1 MEVKLNQLSKLKVI
15 FALCS
20 VILLA
25 GCAGGA
31 GDSGDS
37 SGADYSQYDNSTLN
51 CNLELK
57 DSCTIRNLDLNGNV
71 VLVKAKGVV
80 LDGAKNGKVIVD
92 SSVGDGDFT
101 MKNCK
106 GIKNVTVNGG
116 GSNSLHFLNSVI
128 DALVASKE
136 NVRLVLEGQS
146 KITNVEV
153 KASGVKLQGSTES
166 EIAKVSIS
174 KTVTAIEVNG
184 GSISSIIAAGKIEV
198 KISSS
203 ETKIEFIKSVKDVV
217 VTKDAG
223 VNLETEPVKT
233 ENNSEVATEYEKIEE
248 ASEIPNT
255 IRIIVDESYTK
266 GIRFNVKNADG
277 SDIVLNNKFPVDE
290 RIEVFVDG
298 HFHAYSNSALESFV
312 VPFVNQGEQVMLT
325 AKYTRI
331 IKGAD
336 HQHLERKDI
345 AIDSK
350 IVVPEGGYGIPEVEG
365 DLKYT
370 VDKYGTFRF
379 SEFPKVSLKGHG
391 LEGYSLVLN
400 LFAADWLWVAEFPVN
415 LKQAW
420 EWLED
425 DGYDMEYPVVLNYY
439 MNSYSSSFSKDGF
452 KSGTVEPYIS
462 YIVKRDADD
471 DGSDDDYYSGRIYF
485 AEEKYVNNFTLLSE
499 SQAVVKYT
507 PKAGDIFLHEYKRDG
522 FDYWDNEPCYY
533 FETDSSGKFYDCDD
547 ELNFIL
553 RDEKIIFAE
562 NDTEDI
568 SFVKVGGMYYSV
580 ETCLYDEHAYY
591 EYISYEKVTS
601 LPACYS
607 TSK

>member
-37 SGADYSQYDNSTLN
+37 SDADCSQYDNTTLN

-153 KASGVKLQGSTES
+153 KASGVKLQGSSVS
-166 EIAKVSIS
+166 EIAKVSVTR
-174 KTVTAIEVNG
+174 TVASIEVKG
-184 GSISSIIAAGKIEV
+184 GSITNIIAAGKIEV

-203 ETKIEFIKSVKDVV
+203 ETKIEYIKSVKDVV

-223 VNLETEPVKT
+223 VNLESEPAET
-233 ENNSEVATEYEKIEE
+233 ENDPEVAKEYDKVAE

-255 IRIIVDESYTK
+255 IRIVVDESYTK
-266 GIRFNVKNADG
+266 GIKFDVKNADG
-277 SDIVLNNKFPVDE
+277 SDLVLGNTSLRNEQCF
-290 RIEVFVDG
+290 IYVDG
-298 HFHAYSNSALESFV
+298 DFYTCGAEKTFII
-312 VPFVNQGEQVMLT
+312 PFVNPGEQVFV
-325 AKYTRI
+325 KVQYVREE
-331 IKGAD
+331 KGSYGEI
-336 HQHLERKDI
+336 LVGNLI
-345 AIDSK
+345 AEDSK
-350 IVVPEGGYGIPEVEG
+350 IIVPKGGYGIPKVEG
-365 DLKYT
+365 ELKYT
-370 VDKYGTFRF
+370 VDKYGNIRI
-379 SEFPKVSLKGHG
+379 SELPHVILKNRNV
-391 LEGYSLVLN
+391 EYSSLVFDFCDSKDN
-400 LFAADWLWVAEFPVN
+400 WLFNYGIGL
-415 LKQAW
+415 
-420 EWLED
+420 
-425 DGYDMEYPVVLNYY
+425 DGYEREYFQDNKNCYLNGEI
-439 MNSYSSSFSKDGF
+439 FKDGF
-452 KSGTVEPYIS
+452 DNGSIYPYIRCS
-462 YIVKRDADD
+462 VKKDADD
-471 DGSDDDYYSGRIYF
+471 DSPYYDWSVYMDGELKYFYSGRVHLP
-485 AEEKYVNNFTLLSE
+485 EEASRFNFTLLPESE
-499 SQAVVKYT
+499 AIAEYV
-507 PKAGDIFLHEYKRDG
+507 PKPGDILVARYEDSL
-522 FDYWDNEPCYY
+522 ECYY
-533 FETDSSGKFYDCDD
+533 FESASAGMCYSDTERDD
-547 ELNFIL
+547 FIL
-553 RDEKIIFAE
+553 RGNKIF
-562 NDTEDI
+562 NCEDDNEYRY
-568 SFVKVGGMYYSV
+568 FVKAGDVLYYTKGEIDDDSG
-580 ETCLYDEHAYY
+580 YSYY
-591 EYISYEKVTS
+591 LPYEKVTS
-601 LPACYS
+601 FPDWCKNS
-607 TSK
+607 E